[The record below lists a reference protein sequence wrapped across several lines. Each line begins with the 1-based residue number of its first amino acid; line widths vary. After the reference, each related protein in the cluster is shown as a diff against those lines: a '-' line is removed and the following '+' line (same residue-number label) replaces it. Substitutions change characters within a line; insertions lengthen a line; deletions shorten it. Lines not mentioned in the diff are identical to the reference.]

1 MTFSMRKFF
10 SWACGLAALLLVSG
24 CATQGMSTGDTNNAS
39 VQTCQAWYRAL
50 DSAVNQAGVRD
61 AGTVPVPGFV
71 QLRAD
76 RFHAALGQ
84 DLDALENSKNYADAW
99 IKSLQQLDLQARGFE
114 IKNMPDAQR
123 RPLAKQALV
132 QDAPQ
137 ALLEHTQNCADQ
149 LTQRDVQSPQRMA
162 QLQKSALVPDD
173 YVTAYRVLG
182 LYAISR
188 YPFAAGVHRLEVER
202 QAVFNAPSA
211 EPAKLDGKTM
221 VDQESPRRLRF
232 VPPDP
237 PSAQTPLRLEQ
248 VASMLAPSPQDP
260 LHKPQPSLQALERL
274 FALHAPVF
282 DVEVANE
289 DDKPGALYWPADP
302 TQPLAL
308 DTNSPVL
315 YTQTAT
321 TRYKGHNLLQLV
333 YTLWF
338 GARPRQSHARVD
350 LLAGHLDGVVFR
362 VTLAPDGS
370 PLVYDS
376 IHPCGCYHT
385 FFPTPS
391 ATPKP
396 APQSGIEWAFSPQSL
411 PALAPQERLVV
422 RLDAVTHYVQR
433 IAVEPLSARAGAQT
447 KEAQYAWRDYDS
459 LRSLAIPQSN
469 GAGPAYRSAFTPDGF
484 VAGTDRLESLF
495 FWPMGIARAGTMRQ
509 WGRHPTAFV
518 GRRHFDDA
526 TLMEQRFEFDARHF
540 RPQSSLV
547 APN

>member
-1 MTFSMRKFF
+1 M
-10 SWACGLAALLLVSG
+10 LLLVSG

-39 VQTCQAWYRAL
+39 VQTCQNWYRAL
-50 DSAVNQAGVRD
+50 DSAVDQAGVRD
-61 AGTVPVPGFV
+61 AGAVPVPGFI

-84 DLDALENSKNYADAW
+84 DLDVLANSKSYADAW
-99 IKSLQQLDLQARGFE
+99 IKSLQQLDLQARGLE

-123 RPLAKQALV
+123 RPLAKQALL
-132 QDAPQ
+132 QDATK

-149 LTQRDVQSPQRMA
+149 LTQRDAQSPQRIA
-162 QLQKSALVPDD
+162 QLKKSAQVPDD

-188 YPFAAGVHRLEVER
+188 YPFAAGVRRLEAQR
-202 QAVFNAPSA
+202 QAVFNASSAVPAA
-211 EPAKLDGKTM
+211 EPAKLDVKTM
-221 VDQESPRRLRF
+221 VDQKSPHRMRF
-232 VPPDP
+232 VPPDL
-237 PSAQTPLRLEQ
+237 PSAHALPGLEQ
-248 VASMLAPSPQDP
+248 VAKMLAPSPQDP
-260 LHKPQPSLQALERL
+260 LRKPQPSPQDLDRL

-282 DVEVANE
+282 DVAIAS
-289 DDKPGALYWPADP
+289 DDDRPGALYWPAEAS
-302 TQPLAL
+302 QPLAL
-308 DTNSPVL
+308 DTSSPVL
-315 YTQTAT
+315 YRQTAI
-321 TRYKGHNLLQLV
+321 TRYQGYNLLQLV

-338 GARPRQSHARVD
+338 GARPRQNNVLAD

-391 ATPKP
+391 AKPKP

-422 RLDAVTHYVQR
+422 RVDAATHYVQH
-433 IAVEPLSARAGAQT
+433 IAVEQLSARASVQSSQ
-447 KEAQYAWRDYDS
+447 AQYAWRDYDS
-459 LRSLAIPQSN
+459 LRSLATPQSN
-469 GAGPAYRSAFTPDGF
+469 GSGPAYRSAFTPDGF
-484 VAGTDRLESLF
+484 IAGTDRLESLF
-495 FWPMGIARAGTMRQ
+495 FWPMGIARAGAMRQ

-518 GRRHFDDA
+518 GRRHFDDP

-540 RPQSSLV
+540 RPQSSLA